1 MELFLCVFT
10 DIIHFLKIIITC
22 DLFFSFQ
29 KRDLKHI
36 KMVWAIAMLSVG
48 CVSATIYIHDNHI
61 LETFLYIAVMMIII
75 YILYQ
80 EKILNVIFITI
91 SILFT
96 LSMIDVLTYS
106 LFDVV
111 TKLSSISGEN
121 IVNFASSVFSI
132 LIVGFVGKIYQKYIS
147 SSKKNIR
154 YINMIGF
161 IFLLITEVFVV
172 SAIVTQPI
180 MDSDML
186 HARNLYLI
194 AVVFVI
200 IGIFIQLATVIILFT
215 QRNIHKEKEQF
226 LNAYLKEQQN
236 HYEYLENREK
246 ETKKFRH
253 DLRNHME
260 LISNL
265 AQNAEYDKIDEYLE
279 QINMRIDTF
288 GTIVTV
294 HNGIVDAIIN
304 QYYMKAK
311 ENGVDMKVEGKIPVD
326 CAIETYDLCT
336 IFSNV
341 LSNAYEAAV
350 KTEEKYISLTC
361 GYTERNIII
370 TVENS
375 CCKDT
380 AGGGFWKT
388 KKENTD
394 YHGYGL
400 ENIKDSV
407 RRYDGIFDIEMKDNM
422 CILKILFS
430 HSGDSKVETVENGY
444 ENSDCR

>member
-1 MELFLCVFT
+1 MELFLCVLT
-10 DIIHFLKIIITC
+10 DIIHFIKILLTV

-29 KRDLKHI
+29 KRGLKYI
-36 KMVWAIAMLSVG
+36 KVIRGIAVLAVA
-48 CVSATIYIHDNHI
+48 CVSAIIYIYDNHI
-61 LETFLYIAVMMIII
+61 LETFLYLIVILIII

-80 EKILNVIFITI
+80 EKIINIIFITI
-91 SILFT
+91 SILFA

-106 LFDVV
+106 LFNVV
-111 TKLSSISGEN
+111 TKLSSLRGEVV
-121 IVNFASSVFSI
+121 VNLASSVLSI
-132 LIVGFVGKIYQKYIS
+132 LVVYFVGKIYQKYNS

-161 IFLLITEVFVV
+161 IFLLVTEVFVV

-180 MDSDML
+180 MDSDMM
-186 HARNLYLI
+186 HARKLYLI
-194 AVVFVI
+194 AVIFVI
-200 IGIFIQLATVIILFT
+200 IGIFIQLSAVIILFT
-215 QRNIHKEKEQF
+215 QRNVFKEKEQITSRY
-226 LNAYLKEQQN
+226 LNEQQN

-265 AQNAEYDKIDEYLE
+265 AQKGEYDKIDDYLE
-279 QINMRIDTF
+279 QINMRIETF
-288 GTIVTV
+288 GTFVTV
-294 HNGIVDAIIN
+294 HNGVVDAIIN
-304 QYYMKAK
+304 QYYVKAK
-311 ENGVDMKVEGKIPVD
+311 ENGVDIRVEGKIPVD
-326 CAIETYDLCT
+326 CVIEAYDLCT

-341 LSNAYEAAV
+341 LSNAYEATV
-350 KTEEKYISLTC
+350 KTEEKYISLIC

-375 CCKDT
+375 CCKET
-380 AGGGFWKT
+380 AGGGFWNT
-388 KKENTD
+388 KKDNAD

-407 RRYDGIFDIEMKDNM
+407 KKYDGIFDIEMKDNM
-422 CILKILFS
+422 CMLKILFN
-430 HSGDSKVETVENGY
+430 HKNEL
-444 ENSDCR
+444 